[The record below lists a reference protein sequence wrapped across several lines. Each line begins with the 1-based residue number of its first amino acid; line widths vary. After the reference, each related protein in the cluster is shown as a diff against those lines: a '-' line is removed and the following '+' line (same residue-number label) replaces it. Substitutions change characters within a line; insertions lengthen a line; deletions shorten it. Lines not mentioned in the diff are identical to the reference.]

1 MKNEQPLRHHYND
14 LSWMNKKKLR
24 SIKDIVIVPADK
36 GGRIV
41 ILNKDDYFFKMEEK
55 LKDTTIYTEVTDPT
69 NNIQSVLSNFT
80 QKLFQQYKIT
90 QGQQNI

>member
-1 MKNEQPLRHHYND
+1 RTPKRRNLTKIEEKVL
-14 LSWMNKKKLR
+14 KELR